1 MGSGA
6 QSKITQPVRRGGSLL
21 KRDHPSPALLERGI
35 TAYESS
41 FDEKNGGF
49 KEIPKLPR
57 PTVLELMLRGAV
69 RDISR
74 AGMVV
79 DLTLRQMARGGIYD
93 QLGGGFHGASL
104 DDQWMVPSFEKTLSD
119 NALLARVYT
128 HAWQLRQE
136 PFYRRIASETLEY
149 LLRDLSDPGGGFYR
163 GEGADREDEG
173 GFYLWAYDEVL
184 SIAPEATEYYGVTPD
199 GNFKGK
205 NVLSAKGDKPPASAR
220 AALMRARMTRP
231 RPVRDEEIPVSWNGL
246 AISTFAEAGAAFGRQ
261 DLLEAARRAATFV
274 LQYLRDPA
282 TGDLL
287 HSYKGRQAGG
297 PGMLEDYAYLTE
309 GLFGLWEATFEP
321 TWIEPAQQLTDRM
334 LELFWD
340 SKEGWLSTAVG
351 HGGSSDPVE
360 EYTDGATLS
369 AAAVASVV
377 LQKLGTLTGDPDY
390 WEKGFAVLKA
400 AEPSI
405 EANLDES
412 AAMLLALD
420 FAISDPTEIVILG
433 PRTDSRTSALLRE
446 VWDRYLPHKV
456 LAGAPPSFPC
466 AMLDGKEQVNGQP
479 TAYVCRGGV
488 CRPPITDP
496 GDLGRAL
503 RLWKEP
509 TSSQVTK
516 ATNLMANAIQTRH
529 FFDNLDNP
537 SWIGPLKDAG
547 LFENPPAAIH
557 DYAKGTVGSPPWPQS
572 QYLARMASLSP
583 EAVHQVA
590 MDLAEGDNVLIH
602 EDLADAA
609 LSMPA
614 DLAADFV
621 PKAKEWLKSPYQLH
635 LPEKLGQLVRRL
647 AEGGRSDEALDLAL
661 SLLELQ
667 PGPAGAANDVMS
679 GPPEPVAR
687 FNKFNYEQILEKDV
701 PALLVQGQMRSLEM
715 LSDLLESAIR
725 YSHQSGQDVPPEDF
739 SHLWRPAIH
748 GHELNVDKTLRNSL
762 VSAAVEAVEQIARSN
777 PSKVPELV
785 EAFERRGWHL
795 FRRIALHLLRVWP
808 EEATEQIKS
817 HLKDRHLFDD
827 PHFHYEYM
835 MLLRE
840 HFSELTDEEQATILD
855 WVSEG
860 PKFDLWRSDFELSAA
875 DSSTDEVLE
884 RYSRLWK
891 LKRLTILEEVLPPEY
906 RKLVDQITQEI
917 GHPEH
922 PEFVNYLPPGRSDPT
937 TPKQGDDLH
946 EMYAEDIVEFL
957 RDWRPSPGLG
967 NPTVEGLA
975 RKLAAVVAAEPV
987 RFAASADRFQGLD
1000 AVYAWAALQGL
1011 REAAEGYEFEWR
1023 GVLELCRWVST
1034 LALEEDPHR
1043 WAPARLEAARLL
1055 SAGFSQG
1062 VGQMP
1067 FELRSKAWE
1076 ALRPL
1081 TEGTDLVVS
1090 SHARGS
1096 RPLGAGAPPNVS
1108 LIAESLHAVV
1118 RYALWVRRYLES
1130 TPNARQRLIRGFKET
1145 PEVVK
1150 VLDTHLGPKANPTP
1164 AIQAVYGQWFP
1175 WLMLMDS
1182 RWTGERIGK
1191 IFPKDPDE
1199 ADLRDAAWDAY
1210 IMASPPFDQLLEV
1223 LGPEYER
1230 AVDRS
1235 REPSASVIGGVGPQH
1250 KLAEHLMVF
1259 FFRGK
1264 LSMEEPGGL
1273 LSRFFKNAPDEL
1285 RAHAIAFVGHTVQ
1298 AQQVELPGAFLMR
1311 LSSFW
1316 ERRLQEA
1323 KINPADHQAEL
1334 AAFGWWVSSGKF
1346 DDGWALGQLLQ
1357 VLELGATVAEPKAV
1371 VSRLAAVADR
1381 LPRQAVRCLAAILKR
1396 EQHSV
1401 SVATWSEDAKIVL
1414 DKAIQ
1419 SRDSAAR
1426 SAAIELL
1433 DFFDV
1438 SELEELARGG

>member
-1 MGSGA
+1 MPG
-6 QSKITQPVRRGGSLL
+6 PRRAPL
-21 KRDHPSPALLERGI
+21 SPALLERGMSAFE
-35 TAYESS
+35 TS
-41 FDEKNGGF
+41 FDEKHGGF
-49 KEIPKLPR
+49 KQIPKQPR
-57 PTVLELMLRGAV
+57 PSVLELMLRGAV
-69 RDISR
+69 RDMSR

-93 QLGGGFHGASL
+93 QLGGGFHCAAL
-104 DDQWMVPSFEKTLSD
+104 DPQWMVPSFEKTLCD

-128 HAWQLRQE
+128 HGWQLRQE
-136 PFYRRIASETLEY
+136 PLYRRIASETLEY

-163 GEGADREDEG
+163 GEGADTEGED
-173 GFYLWAYDEVL
+173 GFYLWAYEEVH
-184 SIAPEATEYYGVTPD
+184 SIAPEAAEYYGVTPD
-199 GNFKGK
+199 GNFKGR

-220 AALMRARMTRP
+220 AALMRARMARP
-231 RPVRDEEIPVSWNGL
+231 RPARDLEIPVSWNGL
-246 AISTFAEAGAAFGRQ
+246 AISAFAEAGAALGRQ

-274 LQYLRDPA
+274 LQYLRHPS

-287 HSYKGRQAGG
+287 HSFKDGRAGG

-321 TWIEPAQQLTDRM
+321 TWIDFAQQLTHRM

-340 SKEGWLSTAVG
+340 SREGGLFSAALGLEGPRG
-351 HGGSSDPVE
+351 HMK
-360 EYTDGATLS
+360 EYTDGATPS

-377 LQKLGTLTGDPDY
+377 LQKLGALTGDPEY
-390 WEKGFAVLKA
+390 WEKGAEVLEA
-400 AEPSI
+400 AEASI
-405 EANLDES
+405 DASLTDS

-433 PRTDSRTSALLRE
+433 PRTDSRTTALLRE

-456 LAGAPPSFPC
+456 LAGAPPGFPC
-466 AMLDGKEQVNGQP
+466 AMLDGKEEVKGQP

-488 CRPPITDP
+488 CREPITDP
-496 GDLGRAL
+496 QDLGRAL
-503 RLWKEP
+503 RFWKGP
-509 TSSQVTK
+509 TSTQVTK
-516 ATNLMANAIQTRH
+516 ATSLMGNAIQSRH
-529 FFDNLDNP
+529 FFEKLDNP
-537 SWIGPLKDAG
+537 AWIRPLKEAG

-572 QYLARMASLSP
+572 QYLARMASLNP
-583 EAVHQVA
+583 EVVHGVA
-590 MDLAEGDNVLIH
+590 MELAEGDNVLIH

-661 SLLELQ
+661 NLLELQ

-687 FNKFNYEQILEKDV
+687 FNRFNYEQILEKDI
-701 PALLVQGQMRSLEM
+701 PAVVHEGQMRSLEM

-725 YSHQSGQDVPPEDF
+725 YSHQSGRYVPPEDY

-748 GHELNVDKTLRNSL
+748 DHELNVDKTLRNSL

-785 EAFERRGWHL
+785 EALERRRWHL
-795 FRRIALHLLRVWP
+795 FRRIAMHLLRVWP
-808 EEATEQIKS
+808 EEAPEQIKNY
-817 HLKDRHLFDD
+817 LKDRHLFDD

-891 LKRLTILEEVLPPEY
+891 LKRLTILEDVLPPEY
-906 RKLVDQITQEI
+906 RELVDQITQEL

-922 PEFVNYLPPGRSDPT
+922 PEFVNYLAPGRLDPT

-946 EMYAEDIVEFL
+946 EMYVEDIVEFL

-1000 AVYAWAALQGL
+1000 PAYAWAVLQGL
-1011 REAAEGYEFEWR
+1011 REAAEGYEFEWT

-1034 LALEEDPHR
+1034 SAPGGDPHR
-1043 WAPARLEAARLL
+1043 WAPARLEAARIL

-1062 VGQMP
+1062 VGQIP

-1081 TEGTDLVVS
+1081 TVAMDLVVS
-1090 SHARGS
+1090 SHARGL
-1096 RPLGAGAPPNVS
+1096 RPMGAGVPPNVS

-1118 RYALWVRRYLES
+1118 RYALWVRRYLEGTANS
-1130 TPNARQRLIRGFKET
+1130 RQRLTRGFKEM

-1150 VLDTHLGPKANPTP
+1150 VLDAHLGPKANPTP

-1175 WLMLMDS
+1175 WLMLMDP

-1191 IFPKDPDE
+1191 IFPKDPAE

-1210 IMASPPFDQLLEV
+1210 IVASPPFDQLLEI
-1223 LGPEYER
+1223 LRPEYDR
-1230 AVDRS
+1230 AVHRS
-1235 REPSASVIGGVGPQH
+1235 EEPAKAVIGGVSPQH

-1264 LSMEEPGGL
+1264 LTLEEPSGL
-1273 LSRFFKNAPDEL
+1273 LSRFFQIAPDEL

-1298 AQQVELPGAFLMR
+1298 AQEVELPGSFLMR

-1323 KINPADHQAEL
+1323 KVNPADHQAEL
-1334 AAFGWWVSSGKF
+1334 AAFGWWFSSGKF
-1346 DDGWALGQLLQ
+1346 DDAWALGQLLQ
-1357 VLELGATVAEPKAV
+1357 VLELGATVDEAKTV

-1381 LPRQAVRCLAAILKR
+1381 VPHQAVRCLAAILKR

-1401 SVATWSEDAKIVL
+1401 TVATWSEDAKMVL
-1414 DKAIQ
+1414 EKAIQ

-1426 SAAIELL
+1426 SAAIQLL

-1438 SELEELARGG
+1438 SELEQLARGG